1 MVNLF
6 FVKERCPLSLSLA
19 GYFMNKGDMCIE
31 IYDDIQFIINSRDVT
46 SLCFAASN
54 VDAII
59 KNYKAQRI
67 FVQEESKNLSAVT
80 LGSVLNELPV
90 YLVCAE
96 NSHQTFRPPMLG
108 EFVNR
113 VIPTASTQ
121 NFLDSAC
128 GNELR
133 EKVADEELTLVTS
146 TFPPKH
152 DWFYEYLY
160 YSVDPPI
167 LRVTVAHRAF
177 VMADCFQTLCS
188 DPWETNGSMTRPI
201 HANVQLRMP
210 LALPRSHAFVD
221 GNNRTAFVTSATFL
235 LLNGWHFE
243 AEPIE

>member
-160 YSVDPPI
+160 YSVDPKY
-167 LRVTVAHRAF
+167 LYSYSNF
-177 VMADCFQTLCS
+177 VLPNYIPLGNIVD
-188 DPWETNGSMTRPI
+188 ETTRTE
-201 HANVQLRMP
+201 AKKV
-210 LALPRSHAFVD
+210 RSF
-221 GNNRTAFVTSATFL
+221 FKL
-235 LLNGWHFE
+235 E
-243 AEPIE
+243 AQSSWKIFDKTIE

>member
-6 FVKERCPLSLSLA
+6 FVKERCPLILSLA
-19 GYFMNKGDMCIE
+19 GYLMNKGEICVE
-31 IYDDIQFIINSRDVT
+31 IYDDIQFIIKSNDVT

-54 VDAII
+54 VDTLI
-59 KNYKAQRI
+59 KINKAKRI
-67 FVQEESKNLSAVT
+67 FVQDESKNLSAVT

-96 NSHQTFRPPMLG
+96 NSHQTFQPPILG

-146 TFPPKH
+146 TFPPKN

-160 YSVDPPI
+160 YSVDPKNLYSYSNFMLPNYI
-167 LRVTVAHRAF
+167 PLGNIV
-177 VMADCFQTLCS
+177 D
-188 DPWETNGSMTRPI
+188 ETTRTEAI
-201 HANVQLRMP
+201 KV
-210 LALPRSHAFVD
+210 RSFLNSRPSHLGKVLIKLSNDIFM
-221 GNNRTAFVTSATFL
+221 NCLMSLTSSKYYNKL
-235 LLNGWHFE
+235 QD
-243 AEPIE
+243 